1 MFLFVQDVVLG
12 ASNDTGA
19 LNALDRLTN
28 SNTGQSWVWRVALD
42 IDQYKTSN
50 NTKLV
55 ISIRTYLPVPTS
67 LRVSANGSNDW
78 SELDINTLEL
88 VLCSHINSLLSHDL
102 AVP

>member
-12 ASNDTGA
+12 ASNDTGT
-19 LNALDRLTN
+19 LNALYRLTN

-42 IDQYKTSN
+42 IDQYKTLN